1 MADLTTLTH
10 NDLANLGTA
19 IFEELNRRIAE
30 HNRKAA
36 EARRL
41 GMGWLKPV
49 GIDDDAH
56 IALLDAIVS
65 WDEDPKGSL
74 ETMRQDN
81 GYYAK
86 HEWDGRWPAA
96 SDAEFEFASSRGV
109 S

>member
-1 MADLTTLTH
+1 MTDLENMTH

-19 IFEELNRRIAE
+19 IFEELNRRSAE

-81 GYYAK
+81 GYYA
-86 HEWDGRWPAA
+86 EWNGRWPAA
-96 SDAEFEFASSRGV
+96 SDAEYDFATSRGV